1 MSSDNETMGSRR
13 VVIAEDCNEFRLL
26 RVAGGERSL
35 EEWLRGYLAPEGIAI
50 VDYHQR
56 LRALGEGWSF
66 DAPADRAEL
75 VEAVAEAEVLL
86 TEREPVDAELIA
98 AAPRLTRIVKFGTDL
113 RNIDREAAA
122 AAGVE
127 VVAVPRMTTS
137 HVADH
142 VMMLA
147 LVLMRRFTREGRL
160 RHGDPAPP
168 QPTPGVAVDAGPHPP
183 TVFNWSGAHGLRA
196 LRGRRLAVVGVGET
210 GRAVI
215 QRARGFD
222 MEVGYWSRNR
232 DPELE
237 AATGARFLERGALAE
252 WADVVSLHVPYAP
265 ALKHFVDGDFLR
277 ALGPDGVLVNCARGL
292 LVDFD
297 AVVEAVR
304 EGAIAGAALDV
315 FPREPY
321 PLSAELDALPNL
333 VTTPHLAAA
342 DRWAILE
349 DVELTFAALA
359 AAGGAGR

>member
-1 MSSDNETMGSRR
+1 MSSLPSR
-13 VVIAEDCNEFRLL
+13 VVIAEDCPEFRLL
-26 RVAGGERSL
+26 RVAGGDEGL
-35 EEWLRGYLAPEGIAI
+35 GEWLDGYLAPEGIGVA
-50 VDYHQR
+50 DYRDR
-56 LRALGEGWSF
+56 LLALGEGWSF
-66 DAPADRAEL
+66 DAPADRAQL
-75 VEAVAEAEVLL
+75 LAAVADAEIVL

-98 AAPRLTRIVKFGTDL
+98 AAPRLRRIVKFGSDL

-127 VVAVPRMTTS
+127 VVAAPRMTTS

-142 VMMLA
+142 VLMLT
-147 LVLMRRFTREGRL
+147 LVLLRRFTQDARL
-160 RHGDPAPP
+160 RHGDATPP
-168 QPTPGVAVDAGPHPP
+168 PLAPGVAVEAGAHPP
-183 TVFNWSGAHGLRA
+183 TVFNWSGTHGLRA
-196 LRGRRLAVVGVGET
+196 LRGRHLAIVGVGET

-215 QRARGFD
+215 QRARAFD

-237 AATGARFLERGALAE
+237 AATGALFLERDALAE

-265 ALKHFVDGDFLR
+265 ALKHFVDAEFLR
-277 ALGPDGVLVNCARGL
+277 ALGPGGVLVNCARGL

-304 EGAIAGAALDV
+304 AGTIAGAAVDV
-315 FPREPY
+315 FPQEPY
-321 PLSAELDALPNL
+321 PLSAELEALPNL

-349 DVELTFAALA
+349 DVEITFAALGA
-359 AAGGAGR
+359 ADGSVR